1 MTPIGSGCQISGTM
15 VGIHWLNL
23 GILVA
28 GQELFTPTMSV
39 GMHLWESCTSQFLS
53 SHDFQANTTASKKS
67 SSLSSSFM
75 LEIQTLTS
83 ERCVWIKWE
92 KREGQTKCGPFL
104 YNMLEGDGQY
114 KYLVKYKLTAEHLG
128 REVDEINNS
137 NHNTCVMTLTAIA
150 FQVERRLIFS
160 NSTTLLFY
168 FIAST
173 HSFSC

>member
-1 MTPIGSGCQISGTM
+1 MTPIGSGCQISGTV

-75 LEIQTLTS
+75 LEIHTLTS
-83 ERCVWIKWE
+83 ERCVWIKV
-92 KREGQTKCGPFL
+92 REGQTKCGPFL
-104 YNMLEGDGQY
+104 YNMFEGDGQY

-137 NHNTCVMTLTAIA
+137 NLTH
-150 FQVERRLIFS
+150 VLWHSRL
-160 NSTTLLFY
+160 
-168 FIAST
+168 
-173 HSFSC
+173 